1 MARFMQKR
9 VPPVGRRSGRGGL
22 ATADAPMQGMASDEP
37 ARPRQTA
44 APSRRRVLVIEN
56 DAAIRTMLVDL
67 LGDEG
72 YAVIPV
78 ADGTQA
84 LETIRQQRPDVVVLD
99 LMLPTMSGWQ
109 FLNETRD
116 LLDRFNVPVVVVSA
130 IDGRSD
136 YPSMLGVAAW

>member
-1 MARFMQKR
+1 
-9 VPPVGRRSGRGGL
+9 L

-37 ARPRQTA
+37 ALPRPAVVAGRRQ
-44 APSRRRVLVIEN
+44 VLVIEN
-56 DAAIRTMLVDL
+56 DVAIRTMLVDL

-78 ADGTQA
+78 ADGAQA
-84 LETIRQQRPDVVVLD
+84 LETIRQQRPDVIVLD

-109 FLNETRD
+109 FLNEARD
-116 LLDRFNVPVVVVSA
+116 LLKRFNVPVVVVSA

-136 YPSMLGVAAW
+136 YPSMLGVSAWFAKPLNIPRFLRTLQQLT